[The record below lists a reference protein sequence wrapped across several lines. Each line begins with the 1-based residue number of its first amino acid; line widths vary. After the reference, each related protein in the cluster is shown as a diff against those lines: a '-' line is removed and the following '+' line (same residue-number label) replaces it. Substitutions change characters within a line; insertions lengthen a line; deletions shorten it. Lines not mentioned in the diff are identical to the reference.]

1 MLTIGFLGGGNMAGA
16 LIGGLLAG
24 GPRSDLKVHVT
35 DLHEDKLARLAALGA
50 QTHSGVG
57 EWAASCDLM
66 VFAVKPQGMKTALAS
81 LMPFLNPDGAALT
94 IAAGIEAAAYA
105 DWLNGYPLMRA
116 MPNTP
121 AMVGMGVSGLWIPA
135 GISDTAANAARQVLA
150 AAGKVVEVKTE
161 ADIDLVGAIPG
172 SGPAYVFRFMEAL
185 EKAGIKRGLPPE
197 AAHALA
203 LGTVLGAA
211 VLADKSGEA
220 FSKLRENVTSKGG
233 TTAKALEV
241 MNNRDIDGM
250 MDETVNAA
258 LKRTAEMKALF
269 R

>member
-1 MLTIGFLGGGNMAGA
+1 M
-16 LIGGLLAG
+16 
-24 GPRSDLKVHVT
+24 
-35 DLHEDKLARLAALGA
+35 
-50 QTHSGVG
+50 
-57 EWAASCDLM
+57 
-66 VFAVKPQGMKTALAS
+66 
-81 LMPFLNPDGAALT
+81 
-94 IAAGIEAAAYA
+94 
-105 DWLNGYPLMRA
+105 
-116 MPNTP
+116 
-121 AMVGMGVSGLWIPA
+121 
-135 GISDTAANAARQVLA
+135 LA

-197 AAHALA
+197 SAHALA

-233 TTAKALEV
+233 TTAKALE
-241 MNNRDIDGM
+241 
-250 MDETVNAA
+250 
-258 LKRTAEMKALF
+258 MKALF

>member
-50 QTHSGVG
+50 QTHSDVG

-135 GISDTAANAARQVLA
+135 GISETAANAARQVLA

-161 ADIDLVGAIPG
+161 ADID
-172 SGPAYVFRFMEAL
+172 R
-185 EKAGIKRGLPPE
+185 
-197 AAHALA
+197 
-203 LGTVLGAA
+203 
-211 VLADKSGEA
+211 KS
-220 FSKLRENVTSKGG
+220 V
-233 TTAKALEV
+233 V
-241 MNNRDIDGM
+241 
-250 MDETVNAA
+250 
-258 LKRTAEMKALF
+258 
-269 R
+269 

>member
-185 EKAGIKRGLPPE
+185 EKPASNGGFLRRLRMRWRWVPFW
-197 AAHALA
+197 ALRYW
-203 LGTVLGAA
+203 LTNL
-211 VLADKSGEA
+211 E
-220 FSKLRENVTSKGG
+220 KLSPNFVKTLR
-233 TTAKALEV
+233 AKAVRLP
-241 MNNRDIDGM
+241 
-250 MDETVNAA
+250 
-258 LKRTAEMKALF
+258 KRL

>member
-81 LMPFLNPDGAALT
+81 LMPFLNPDGAA
-94 IAAGIEAAAYA
+94 YA

-135 GISDTAANAARQVLA
+135 GISETAANAARQVLA

-197 AAHALA
+197 SAHALA

-250 MDETVNAA
+250 MDEAVNAA

>member
-1 MLTIGFLGGGNMAGA
+1 MCSALWKLWKSRHQTGA
-16 LIGGLLAG
+16 
-24 GPRSDLKVHVT
+24 
-35 DLHEDKLARLAALGA
+35 
-50 QTHSGVG
+50 
-57 EWAASCDLM
+57 
-66 VFAVKPQGMKTALAS
+66 
-81 LMPFLNPDGAALT
+81 
-94 IAAGIEAAAYA
+94 
-105 DWLNGYPLMRA
+105 
-116 MPNTP
+116 
-121 AMVGMGVSGLWIPA
+121 
-135 GISDTAANAARQVLA
+135 
-150 AAGKVVEVKTE
+150 
-161 ADIDLVGAIPG
+161 
-172 SGPAYVFRFMEAL
+172 
-185 EKAGIKRGLPPE
+185 PPE

-250 MDETVNAA
+250 MDEAVNAA

>member
-185 EKAGIKRGLPPE
+185 EKAGI
-197 AAHALA
+197 
-203 LGTVLGAA
+203 
-211 VLADKSGEA
+211 
-220 FSKLRENVTSKGG
+220 
-233 TTAKALEV
+233 
-241 MNNRDIDGM
+241 
-250 MDETVNAA
+250 
-258 LKRTAEMKALF
+258 
-269 R
+269 

>member
-1 MLTIGFLGGGNMAGA
+1 
-16 LIGGLLAG
+16 
-24 GPRSDLKVHVT
+24 
-35 DLHEDKLARLAALGA
+35 
-50 QTHSGVG
+50 
-57 EWAASCDLM
+57 
-66 VFAVKPQGMKTALAS
+66 MKTALAS

-135 GISDTAANAARQVLA
+135 GISETAANAARQVLA

-185 EKAGIKRGLPPE
+185 EKPASNGGFLRSLRMRWRWVPFWALRFWLTNPE
-197 AAHALA
+197 
-203 LGTVLGAA
+203 
-211 VLADKSGEA
+211 
-220 FSKLRENVTSKGG
+220 KLSPNFVKTLR
-233 TTAKALEV
+233 AKAVRLP
-241 MNNRDIDGM
+241 
-250 MDETVNAA
+250 
-258 LKRTAEMKALF
+258 KRL

>member
-50 QTHSGVG
+50 QTHSDVG

-121 AMVGMGVSGLWIPA
+121 A
-135 GISDTAANAARQVLA
+135 
-150 AAGKVVEVKTE
+150 GKVVEVKTE

-197 AAHALA
+197 SAHALA

-250 MDETVNAA
+250 MDEAVNAA

>member
-35 DLHEDKLARLAALGA
+35 DLHAEKLARLAALGA
-50 QTHSGVG
+50 QTHSAVG

-135 GISDTAANAARQVLA
+135 GISETAANAARQVLA
-150 AAGKVVEVKTE
+150 VAGKVVEVKTE

-197 AAHALA
+197 SAHALA

-250 MDETVNAA
+250 MDEAVNAA
-258 LKRTAEMKALF
+258 IKRTAEMKALF

>member
-1 MLTIGFLGGGNMAGA
+1 MLAISLY
-16 LIGGLLAG
+16 IILLN
-24 GPRSDLKVHVT
+24 HV
-35 DLHEDKLARLAALGA
+35 LEY
-50 QTHSGVG
+50 
-57 EWAASCDLM
+57 
-66 VFAVKPQGMKTALAS
+66 
-81 LMPFLNPDGAALT
+81 PFP
-94 IAAGIEAAAYA
+94 
-105 DWLNGYPLMRA
+105 
-116 MPNTP
+116 
-121 AMVGMGVSGLWIPA
+121 
-135 GISDTAANAARQVLA
+135 
-150 AAGKVVEVKTE
+150 
-161 ADIDLVGAIPG
+161 AIPG

-197 AAHALA
+197 SAHALA

-250 MDETVNAA
+250 MDEAVNAA

>member
-1 MLTIGFLGGGNMAGA
+1 M
-16 LIGGLLAG
+16 
-24 GPRSDLKVHVT
+24 
-35 DLHEDKLARLAALGA
+35 
-50 QTHSGVG
+50 
-57 EWAASCDLM
+57 
-66 VFAVKPQGMKTALAS
+66 
-81 LMPFLNPDGAALT
+81 
-94 IAAGIEAAAYA
+94 
-105 DWLNGYPLMRA
+105 
-116 MPNTP
+116 
-121 AMVGMGVSGLWIPA
+121 
-135 GISDTAANAARQVLA
+135 
-150 AAGKVVEVKTE
+150 
-161 ADIDLVGAIPG
+161 
-172 SGPAYVFRFMEAL
+172 FRFMEAL

-197 AAHALA
+197 SAHALA

-250 MDETVNAA
+250 MDEAVNAA

>member
-24 GPRSDLKVHVT
+24 GPRSDRKVHVT

-161 ADIDLVGAIPG
+161 ADIDL
-172 SGPAYVFRFMEAL
+172 S
-185 EKAGIKRGLPPE
+185 
-197 AAHALA
+197 
-203 LGTVLGAA
+203 
-211 VLADKSGEA
+211 
-220 FSKLRENVTSKGG
+220 
-233 TTAKALEV
+233 
-241 MNNRDIDGM
+241 
-250 MDETVNAA
+250 
-258 LKRTAEMKALF
+258 ALF
-269 R
+269 RVLVLPMCSALWKLWKKPASNGGFLRRLRMRWRWVPFWALRYWLTNLEKLSPNFVKTLRAKAVRLPKRLR

>member
-1 MLTIGFLGGGNMAGA
+1 M
-16 LIGGLLAG
+16 
-24 GPRSDLKVHVT
+24 T

-50 QTHSGVG
+50 QTHSDVG

-135 GISDTAANAARQVLA
+135 GISETAANAARQVLA

-172 SGPAYVFRFMEAL
+172 SGPAYVFRLWSFGKRPASNGGFLRSLRMRWRSVPFWAL
-185 EKAGIKRGLPPE
+185 RYWLTNPEKLSPNFVKRYE
-197 AAHALA
+197 QRRY
-203 LGTVLGAA
+203 
-211 VLADKSGEA
+211 DCQ
-220 FSKLRENVTSKGG
+220 
-233 TTAKALEV
+233 ALEV

-250 MDETVNAA
+250 MDEAVNAA